1 MLRQIER
8 GVQNG
13 PIAKTGVLPV
23 NAFFFWK
30 FCFSLSICYII
41 ENWFDV
47 PSTQMSIIIPF
58 VSAGVSIDGVFS
70 LWVSLKII
78 LLVFFKIWEPF
89 LFLILSFTTGSVIQ
103 LNNEWIKL
111 NHLSR
116 KWSTQFLKHIKTCV
130 WKLCLKPVFETCFS
144 KTH

>member
-58 VSAGVSIDGVFS
+58 ASAGVSIDGVFS

-116 KWSTQFLKHIKTCV
+116 KWSTQFLKHIKTYV